1 MPYAISQGGW
11 IGLSFLLI
19 FAVICCYTGILLRRC
34 IDLDPSI
41 VGYPDVG
48 QVAFG
53 TYGRII
59 VSVLLYFELFAVA
72 AEFLILEGDNLTQL
86 IAWKGIKLKYFELT
100 PEQSFIIISSIVMLP
115 TVWLRDLR
123 LLAYIS
129 AGGVIACVTVFVATS
144 WFGISHSG
152 FTYQSGNLV
161 NIQGLPIAVGLYAF
175 CYCGHA
181 VFPSIYCSMKDKTKF
196 THVRMCLMLIHN
208 KQCAEFFIRENTKI
222 SLVFWTLTR
231 IHKCLLCFREHLSIV
246 QNLLPWKVTLVTFC
260 KHRVLVATQINSIIL
275 VPFYT
280 HTWVSVS
287 ACICM

>member
-161 NIQGLPIAVGLYAF
+161 NLQGLPIAVGLYAF

-181 VFPSIYCSMKDKTKF
+181 VFPSIYCSMQDRKQF
-196 THVRMCLMLIHN
+196 PHVRTCCLMLRYNIH
-208 KQCAEFFIRENTKI
+208 F
-222 SLVFWTLTR
+222 
-231 IHKCLLCFREHLSIV
+231 
-246 QNLLPWKVTLVTFC
+246 VTLVYTAN
-260 KHRVLVATQINSIIL
+260 HRNI
-275 VPFYT
+275 YMY
-280 HTWVSVS
+280 
-287 ACICM
+287 ACMHK